1 MTRNRASYRRD
12 EDGCV
17 KTIGPGRPV
26 FKGIHVSATHP
37 HGFGS
42 YVSTQL
48 RECPWMRAVYGKV
61 AKPAWRKVASN
72 VRALRIPR
80 FSMRT
85 KEVQS
90 LNDHPLSD
98 LWTESFPASAKA
110 GDSTPT
116 R

>member
-42 YVSTQL
+42 YVSTHL
-48 RECPWMRAVYGKV
+48 RECPWIRAVYG
-61 AKPAWRKVASN
+61 AAAEPACRKVASY

-80 FSMRT
+80 VCLTT
-85 KEVQS
+85 KGEQAVNDS
-90 LNDHPLSD
+90 L
-98 LWTESFPASAKA
+98 FA
-110 GDSTPT
+110 GDW
-116 R
+116 

>member
-42 YVSTQL
+42 YVSTQIP
-48 RECPWMRAVYGKV
+48 ECPWMRAGYGNV
-61 AKPAWRKVASN
+61 AKPPCRKVASN
-72 VRALRIPR
+72 VRALRNPR
-80 FSMRT
+80 VSIRT

-90 LNDHPLSD
+90 VNEHRLADRR
-98 LWTESFPASAKA
+98 TKSFQTPAK
-110 GDSTPT
+110 
-116 R
+116 